1 MYRIAAGSR
10 NIPVL
15 NITKL
20 RVVSRHVVTKTC
32 AWTVKN
38 RAPKL
43 IVTGFQIF
51 VNKSD
56 ISEKSFLKF
65 LFKIIKHWF
74 IRIKICHRV
83 NHFIFSNIWK
93 TIYDCIRDIK
103 WKFRGNQLLGIYL
116 NIFEWVFVT
125 TLPYNNFS
133 FF

>member
-83 NHFIFSNIWK
+83 NHFIFSNILKNNLWLHTRHRMK
-93 TIYDCIRDIK
+93 IQRKPIIRHLFDY
-103 WKFRGNQLLGIYL
+103 F
-116 NIFEWVFVT
+116 WV
-125 TLPYNNFS
+125 S
-133 FF
+133 FCDDFPL